1 MQVLEFL
8 QKTDKENL
16 KEVILTLTEEQEEEL
31 NKLKA
36 ISIN

>member
-16 KEVILTLTEEQEEEL
+16 KEVILTLTEEQEQEL
-31 NKLKA
+31 NKYEA
-36 ISIN
+36 VSIN